1 MAWKRV
7 TRLGGAGAATLAI
20 GLLGGCGTLLGI
32 DPGIPMQDAA
42 ATADDATADDAMTDA
57 TARDASNENESAFVG
72 EAANPVDALV
82 ESATTRD
89 AGSDANDATNDATND
104 TADAPVEE
112 TDSVSPPQS
121 CQITGC
127 GTGEVCA
134 PNGSCCIQDRTACAN
149 ACDIE
154 TTDNCGKQI
163 QCNVTDCLDGGV
175 CYQNR
180 CCIRMDPCAGRCGGV
195 IVIDNCGIAV
205 TCSGGCPSGQTCGT
219 NTTCTECTATG
230 AACTSAAACCTGV
243 CESTASGNGA
253 CASSCTPQNGS
264 CNALGSSDVCCY
276 PFTCKGLIASPGASN
291 PNIVPIGGTCQ

>member
-1 MAWKRV
+1 V

-32 DPGIPMQDAA
+32 DPGIPIQDGAA
-42 ATADDATADDAMTDA
+42 DTVAGDAMT
-57 TARDASNENESAFVG
+57 RDASHENESAFVE
-72 EAANPVDALV
+72 EAASPADASVV
-82 ESATTRD
+82 ESATTGD
-89 AGSDANDATNDATND
+89 AESDAKDATNDATND
-104 TADAPVEE
+104 TTDALVEE
-112 TDSVSPPQS
+112 TDSVSPPPPSS

-127 GTGEVCA
+127 GIGEVCA
-134 PNGSCCIQDRTACAN
+134 PNGSCCIQNRTACAGY
-149 ACDIE
+149 CDIE

-163 QCNVTDCLDGGV
+163 QCSVTDCLGGGV
-175 CYQNR
+175 CYQSH
-180 CCIRMDPCAGRCGGV
+180 CCIRLDPCAGRCGGV
-195 IVIDNCGIAV
+195 IVIDNCGLAV

-219 NTTCTECTATG
+219 NSTCAECTATG

-243 CESTASGNGA
+243 CESTASDNGA

-291 PNIVPIGGTCQ
+291 PNIVPVGGTCQ

>member
-42 ATADDATADDAMTDA
+42 DATAGDAMTDA
-57 TARDASNENESAFVG
+57 MTTDASNENESAFVG
-72 EAANPVDALV
+72 EAASPVEASV

-89 AGSDANDATNDATND
+89 AELDANDATNDATND
-104 TADAPVEE
+104 TTDAPVEE
-112 TDSVSPPQS
+112 TDSVSPPPPS

-127 GTGEVCA
+127 GIGEVCA

-163 QCNVTDCLDGGV
+163 QCSVTDCLGGGV
-175 CYQNR
+175 CYQSH

-195 IVIDNCGIAV
+195 IVIDNCGMEVA
-205 TCSGGCPSGQTCGT
+205 CSGGCPSGQTCGT
-219 NTTCTECTATG
+219 NSMCTECTATG
-230 AACTSAAACCTGV
+230 AACTSAASCCTGV
-243 CESTASGNGA
+243 CESTASGTGA
-253 CASSCTPQNGS
+253 CASSCTPENGS

-291 PNIVPIGGTCQ
+291 PNIVPVGGTCQ